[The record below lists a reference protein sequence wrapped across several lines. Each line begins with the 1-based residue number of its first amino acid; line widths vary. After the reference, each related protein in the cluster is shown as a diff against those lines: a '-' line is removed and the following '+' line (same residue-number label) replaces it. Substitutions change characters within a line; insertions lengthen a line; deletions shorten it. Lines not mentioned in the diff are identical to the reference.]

1 VRSGAG
7 NCPEFGNVGDKIQN
21 EDTQNKKH
29 DTGQHG
35 IQDTRRRQTSN
46 TICGGHHYM

>member
-1 VRSGAG
+1 MNA
-7 NCPEFGNVGDKIQN
+7 KTQN
-21 EDTQNKKH
+21 EKPTGTLVNFVI